1 MNFKVFIDKMLSQIT
16 DKIIESIEYIQKDLL
31 VITTMVL
38 LFKNV

>member
-1 MNFKVFIDKMLSQIT
+1 MVFIDKMFSQIT